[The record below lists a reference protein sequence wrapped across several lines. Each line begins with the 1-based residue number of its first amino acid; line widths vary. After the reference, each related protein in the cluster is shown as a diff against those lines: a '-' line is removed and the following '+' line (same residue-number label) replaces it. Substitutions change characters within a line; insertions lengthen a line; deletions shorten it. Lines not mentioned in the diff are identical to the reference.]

1 MITTHK
7 KHHGKSIPKATKLAI
22 ALKSI
27 KGKQTIS
34 AISKEHNV
42 SRTTVYLQQE
52 KALKAANQAFEEKD
66 DDVLFYIPVTKA
78 FLYAM
83 IVALFVICKS
93 SYRDIIFFLK
103 SIFNYHVSLGTVSN
117 VINEAA
123 DKAVP
128 INNSY
133 DLSTVRESAS
143 DEVFHL
149 NKPLLVTVDIA
160 SRFCP
165 LLVHAN
171 NRDGTTWGVNL
182 LDLHAR
188 GYAPETSIIDGANG
202 MINGYE
208 EALPDTKLRHD
219 HFHFIMALT
228 DCAQFLKNRMD
239 SAKTEAME
247 LFSRSINAK
256 NEDKEKKYTEEFVL
270 AHEEF
275 KHLENIYTAFK
286 TLSSWLQYDVLQLAG
301 KSPAERSMLY
311 DFILSE
317 MISLASKHP
326 HRIDAIVKAMKKR
339 RDALLDITHTLNEKF
354 SVLSVKY
361 KVSIQTIWN
370 ICELAKH
377 SFDSPKYVEK
387 ADQLA
392 SFLGSTYDVIE
403 DEVLLILE
411 STHRC
416 SSMVENFN
424 SRLRPYLDN
433 RKFISPKILAL
444 IQFYLNHKPFMRSK
458 HERLVNKSPAEAFT
472 GKSHKP
478 WLEMLGFNCCV
489 TRVAA

>member
-22 ALKSI
+22 ALQAI
-27 KGKQTIS
+27 KGNQTIS
-34 AISKEHNV
+34 AISKEHDV
-42 SRTTVYLQQE
+42 SRTTVYHQQE
-52 KALKAANQAFEEKD
+52 KVLKAANQAFEEKD
-66 DDVLFYIPVTKA
+66 DDVLFYIPVTKP

-103 SIFNYHVSLGTVSN
+103 SLFNYHVSLGTVSN
-117 VINEAA
+117 VINQAA
-123 DKAVP
+123 DKAAP

-165 LLVHAN
+165 LLVHAD

-182 LDLHAR
+182 LDLHVR

-256 NEDKEKKYTEEFVL
+256 SEEKEKKYTEEFVL

-275 KHLENIYTAFK
+275 KRRENRYTTFK
-286 TLSSWLQYDVLQLAG
+286 TLSSWLQHDVLQLAG
-301 KSPAERSMLY
+301 KSPAERSVLY
-311 DFILSE
+311 DYILSE
-317 MISLASKHP
+317 MISLASEHP

-339 RDALLDITHTLNEKF
+339 RNALLDITHTLNEKF

-361 KVSIQTIWN
+361 KISIQTIWN
-370 ICELAKH
+370 ICELARH
-377 SFDSPKYVEK
+377 SFDSPSYVEK
-387 ADQLA
+387 VDKLA

-472 GKSHKP
+472 GKPHKP

-489 TRVAA
+489 NRVAA

>member
-1 MITTHK
+1 
-7 KHHGKSIPKATKLAI
+7 
-22 ALKSI
+22 
-27 KGKQTIS
+27 
-34 AISKEHNV
+34 
-42 SRTTVYLQQE
+42 
-52 KALKAANQAFEEKD
+52 
-66 DDVLFYIPVTKA
+66 
-78 FLYAM
+78 
-83 IVALFVICKS
+83 
-93 SYRDIIFFLK
+93 
-103 SIFNYHVSLGTVSN
+103 
-117 VINEAA
+117 
-123 DKAVP
+123 
-128 INNSY
+128 
-133 DLSTVRESAS
+133 
-143 DEVFHL
+143 
-149 NKPLLVTVDIA
+149 
-160 SRFCP
+160 
-165 LLVHAN
+165 
-171 NRDGTTWGVNL
+171 
-182 LDLHAR
+182 
-188 GYAPETSIIDGANG
+188 
-202 MINGYE
+202 
-208 EALPDTKLRHD
+208 
-219 HFHFIMALT
+219 MALT

-239 SAKTEAME
+239 SAKTAAME
-247 LFSRSINAK
+247 LFSRSITTK

-275 KHLENIYTAFK
+275 KHLENIYSAFK
-286 TLSSWLQYDVLQLAG
+286 TLSSWLQHDVLQLAG

-361 KVSIQTIWN
+361 KVSIQTVWN
-370 ICELAKH
+370 ICELARH

-387 ADQLA
+387 VDELA

-478 WLEMLGFNCCV
+478 WLEMLGFNCYV
-489 TRVAA
+489 NRVAA